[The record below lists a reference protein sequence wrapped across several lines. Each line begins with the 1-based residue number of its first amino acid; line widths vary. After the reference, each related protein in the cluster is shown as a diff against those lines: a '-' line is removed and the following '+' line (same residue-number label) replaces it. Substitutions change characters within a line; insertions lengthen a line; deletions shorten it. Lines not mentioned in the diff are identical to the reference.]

1 MTIQIKNKA
10 IPSSPRSK
18 NYPTGAIVSV
28 SSGGGSGVTSNA
40 SGSNVTILGK
50 DDLRSA
56 TDLNVFSSLRTLAE
70 ILSIIVT
77 KDDAETKLTDSN
89 VLSSLRVNK
98 ELDTINERFKDAID
112 ALKDSYLSKTAPD
125 ETQFLIKLLG
135 GLIVDNGLDVTK
147 GISTDTLTA
156 TTVTTQI
163 LNVLDKLIAKS
174 ATFSDNV
181 TVSKKTTTLNLLVQ
195 ELAETHDLSVSHVA
209 TLMGTIVKDYISSES
224 FVSGFG
230 GEGMKIY
237 KAITGDWNMEIDNL
251 TVRKIFS
258 IFELVVQKITYQ
270 GGMIIRSAA
279 GGKLTKVTDGGSHWR
294 CEHDSTDDFV
304 QDDQIICQAFTGTA
318 TKRYWRLVTSAGT
331 GYFNLS
337 KVDCEEGSGIPETGD
352 NVAVLGNRTN
362 TARQKAQIDCAVGD
376 SAPYR
381 DDYDGINSYSLV
393 NRLITRTGNLNGIT
407 DAVFGVLT
415 GSGLY
420 GTNVYLKGTFVLHS
434 GKKIEEAIDD
444 VKNDLNER
452 ITDVETN
459 FEIREGQ
466 ISSKIKEVNIAV
478 SNAKQS
484 ETNASGSASSA
495 SSSATTAGVS
505 ANNAAKSA
513 TDAQGAAT
521 NAGKILE
528 EVTLKESSI
537 TQTAGEISTKVTEVN
552 KKVTEAN
559 TAATNAKNSATS
571 ASGSAGTASGK
582 AGEAANSAANAKQ
595 SADNAAKVLEDVTL
609 KESSI
614 TQTAGNIT
622 LQVTE
627 VTKNVVEANTAA
639 TTALT
644 KAAEAS
650 TSAGTASTKAGEASA
665 SATNAKN
672 SASTA
677 SIKAG
682 EASTSATNAKNSADS
697 AAAKLTT
704 ISQKE
709 SSINQ
714 TASSITL
721 QVKEV
726 TTKANEA
733 ANSATTAATKA
744 GEAASS
750 ATNAAKSATDAKA
763 LLDNVDGKY
772 VAKTVYDS
780 EIKVLS
786 DSINLKVE
794 KTDFNALGSRVSAA
808 EASISTQ
815 AGQIALKASQSS
827 VNDLTGRMSTA
838 ESSITQNAQQI
849 SLKVTSTEAGNIADG
864 KVNALKSDLQATGI
878 DIANR
883 KVTVTADTFRIQDN
897 YGNAIAVFKTNT
909 AGKPILR
916 AENIDVDNLTA
927 KKLDGATGTFKKLQ
941 GIDDN
946 NKIKCAI
953 GFSSDEGKMYFEGDM
968 QHQGIFNDPIEGNRS
983 YRFYTA
989 DLWCRGQFG
998 HQQMTSLSFS
1008 SNSTCDFFAHIY
1020 NYGTDTFYHKYG
1032 KAGQPIDCIFLE
1044 GSGNNVAYICDSPR
1058 RKMVTV
1064 VNNSNYVKRVMVT
1077 YQSSNTVTIQP
1088 WNFLIFITAD
1098 TYTLNNPARV
1108 VNLHVMQ

>member
-1 MTIQIKNKA
+1 MIEVENKKV
-10 IPSSPRSK
+10 PHSFRNKYLRNS
-18 NYPTGAIVSV
+18 GSV
-28 SSGGGSGVTSNA
+28 SISTTTPTPINGGGANLDVLK
-40 SGSNVTILGK
+40 I
-50 DDLRSA
+50 DDGRTVS
-56 TDLNVFSSLRTLAE
+56 DENVFSSLRSLFE
-70 ILSIIVT
+70 IKSRII
-77 KDDAETKLTDSN
+77 ALTDDN
-89 VLSSLRVNK
+89 TALTDDNTFSSLRIRQ
-98 ELDTINERFKDAID
+98 ELDAAID

-195 ELAETHDLSVSHVA
+195 ELAEIHDLSVSHFA

-237 KAITGDWNMEIDNL
+237 KAVTGDWNMEIDNL

-258 IFELVVQKITYQ
+258 VFELVVQKITYQ

-279 GGKLTKVTDGGSHWR
+279 GGKLTKVIDGGSYWR

-318 TKRYWRLVTSAGT
+318 TKRYWRLVTSAGA

-444 VKNDLNER
+444 VKNDLNGR

-484 ETNASGSASSA
+484 ETNAFGSASSA

-513 TDAQGAAT
+513 TDAKALLD

-627 VTKNVVEANTAA
+627 VTKKVVEANTAA
-639 TTALT
+639 TTAST

-650 TSAGTASTKAGEASA
+650 TSAGTASTKAGEAST

-677 SIKAG
+677 STKAG
-682 EASTSATNAKNSADS
+682 EASTSAANAKNSADS

-772 VAKTVYDS
+772 VTKTVYDS
-780 EIKVLS
+780 GIKVLS
-786 DSINLKVE
+786 NSIDLKVE

-808 EASISTQ
+808 EASISAQ

-838 ESSITQNAQQI
+838 ESSITQNAEQI

-883 KVTVTADTFRIQDN
+883 KVTVTADTFRVQDN

-916 AENIDVDNLTA
+916 AENIDVDNLVV
-927 KKLDGATGTFKKLQ
+927 KKLAAVDGTIGGFKISANSIGTGSTSIPTIDKKEMFLYDDMIGFNSKNRQ
-941 GIDDN
+941 VIVGPFSTMGVDYLGRFYDHRSRPYDINRGVSISVTGGRDNIALAIDGGIVVDGQRGIDEFFSCAAVWN
-946 NKIKCAI
+946 NGRQQTRVLQFKN
-953 GFSSDEGKMYFEGDM
+953 
-968 QHQGIFNDPIEGNRS
+968 GI
-983 YRFYTA
+983 
-989 DLWCRGQFG
+989 L
-998 HQQMTSLSFS
+998 
-1008 SNSTCDFFAHIY
+1008 Y
-1020 NYGTDTFYHKYG
+1020 N
-1032 KAGQPIDCIFLE
+1032 
-1044 GSGNNVAYICDSPR
+1044 AY
-1058 RKMVTV
+1058 
-1064 VNNSNYVKRVMVT
+1064 
-1077 YQSSNTVTIQP
+1077 
-1088 WNFLIFITAD
+1088 WG
-1098 TYTLNNPARV
+1098 
-1108 VNLHVMQ
+1108 

>member
-1 MTIQIKNKA
+1 MIEVENKKV
-10 IPSSPRSK
+10 PHSFRNKYLRNS
-18 NYPTGAIVSV
+18 GSV
-28 SSGGGSGVTSNA
+28 SISTTTPTPINGGGVDLNVLKMDDGRTSSDN
-40 SGSNVTILGK
+40 
-50 DDLRSA
+50 
-56 TDLNVFSSLRTLAE
+56 NVFSSLRSLFE
-70 ILSIIVT
+70 IKSRII
-77 KDDAETKLTDSN
+77 ALTDN
-89 VLSSLRVNK
+89 NTALTDDNTFSSLRIRQ
-98 ELDTINERFKDAID
+98 ELDAAID

-195 ELAETHDLSVSHVA
+195 ELAEIHDLSVSHVA

-237 KAITGDWNMEIDNL
+237 KAVTGDWNMEIDNL

-258 IFELVVQKITYQ
+258 VFELVVQKITYQ

-279 GGKLTKVTDGGSHWR
+279 GGKLTKVIDGGSYWR

-318 TKRYWRLVTSAGT
+318 TKRYWRLVTSAGA

-444 VKNDLNER
+444 VKNDLNGR

-484 ETNASGSASSA
+484 ETNAFGSASSA

-627 VTKNVVEANTAA
+627 VTKKVVEVNTAA
-639 TTALT
+639 TTAST

-650 TSAGTASTKAGEASA
+650 TSAGTASTKAGEAS
-665 SATNAKN
+665 
-672 SASTA
+672 
-677 SIKAG
+677 
-682 EASTSATNAKNSADS
+682 TSATNAAR
-697 AAAKLTT
+697 
-704 ISQKE
+704 
-709 SSINQ
+709 
-714 TASSITL
+714 
-721 QVKEV
+721 
-726 TTKANEA
+726 
-733 ANSATTAATKA
+733 
-744 GEAASS
+744 
-750 ATNAAKSATDAKA
+750 SATDAKA
-763 LLDNVDGKY
+763 FLDNVDGKY
-772 VAKTVYDS
+772 VTKTVYDS
-780 EIKVLS
+780 GIKVLS

-808 EASISTQ
+808 EASISAQ

-838 ESSITQNAQQI
+838 ESSITQNAEQI

-883 KVTVTADTFRIQDN
+883 KVTVTADTFRVQDN
-897 YGNAIAVFKTNT
+897 YGNAIAVFKINT

-916 AENIDVDNLTA
+916 AENIDVDNLVV
-927 KKLDGATGTFKKLQ
+927 KKLAAVDGTIGGFKISANSIGTGSTSIPTIDKKEMFLYDDMIGFNSKNRQ
-941 GIDDN
+941 VIVGPFSTMGVDYLGRFYDHRSRPYDINRGVSISVTGGRDNIALAIDGGIVVDGKRGIDEYIEIAQVWHN
-946 NKIKCAI
+946 GSTRTKVLQFKN
-953 GFSSDEGKMYFEGDM
+953 
-968 QHQGIFNDPIEGNRS
+968 GI
-983 YRFYTA
+983 
-989 DLWCRGQFG
+989 LWSA
-998 HQQMTSLSFS
+998 T
-1008 SNSTCDFFAHIY
+1008 
-1020 NYGTDTFYHKYG
+1020 
-1032 KAGQPIDCIFLE
+1032 
-1044 GSGNNVAYICDSPR
+1044 
-1058 RKMVTV
+1058 
-1064 VNNSNYVKRVMVT
+1064 
-1077 YQSSNTVTIQP
+1077 
-1088 WNFLIFITAD
+1088 W
-1098 TYTLNNPARV
+1098 
-1108 VNLHVMQ
+1108 